1 MNHILLQ
8 PPEGLFRKYKGDSAI
23 QTSSSLQHASL
34 QRVIT
39 SSKES
44 VSTAM
49 NDQTSLLRKDQI
61 NIHQEPT
68 EQKLIEGQ
76 ESNGSAN
83 VIKPLISNSL
93 IVNTRQRGNPI
104 LKSVRSI
111 PWEYGN
117 IIPDYVMGQSNC
129 ALFLSLRYHQ
139 LHPNYIHERLK
150 QLGKSY
156 ELRVLLVQVDVK
168 ESHHL
173 LKDLAKICILADC
186 TLVLAFSPEE
196 AGRYL
201 ETYKIFENKPPEAI
215 MEKTEENF
223 IAKFTDCL
231 TRVKSVNKTDCLTL
245 ISHFGTLA
253 NTMDSSEEDL
263 SLCPGFGPQKAK
275 RLHNIFHEP
284 FIKSTHAGTTS

>member
-1 MNHILLQ
+1 MAGQKKFVVPSLEDMESARKED

-49 NDQTSLLRKDQI
+49 NDQTSLPRKDQI

-139 LHPNYIHERLK
+139 LPPNFIHERVKASLR
-150 QLGKSY
+150 KSY
-156 ELRVLLVQVDVK
+156 ELSILLVQVDG
-168 ESHHL
+168 ERITS
-173 LKDLAKICILADC
+173 
-186 TLVLAFSPEE
+186 
-196 AGRYL
+196 
-201 ETYKIFENKPPEAI
+201 
-215 MEKTEENF
+215 
-223 IAKFTDCL
+223 
-231 TRVKSVNKTDCLTL
+231 
-245 ISHFGTLA
+245 
-253 NTMDSSEEDL
+253 
-263 SLCPGFGPQKAK
+263 
-275 RLHNIFHEP
+275 
-284 FIKSTHAGTTS
+284 FIKRP